1 VNDYIEVGIFALD
14 SYNSDGRSKI
24 HPLYLKKYKL
34 TAGQHSIAVI
44 VKGKPAYIGIDP
56 YATLIDINRN
66 DNLKGIVY

>member
-1 VNDYIEVGIFALD
+1 MNDYIEVGIFALD